1 MIRTQRKR
9 GPSIREQIRSKLANT
24 VIDGGEFGPEAKPE
38 AAAEPSAQL
47 GRPPV
52 HDWFRIAVENVGS
65 FPVKA
70 SGGNSNG
77 TIFSPRCR
85 RGAKMSLALRRHG
98 MS

>member
-52 HDWFRIAVENVGS
+52 MTGFGS
-65 FPVKA
+65 RSKMLAAFP
-70 SGGNSNG
+70 
-77 TIFSPRCR
+77 
-85 RGAKMSLALRRHG
+85 
-98 MS
+98 